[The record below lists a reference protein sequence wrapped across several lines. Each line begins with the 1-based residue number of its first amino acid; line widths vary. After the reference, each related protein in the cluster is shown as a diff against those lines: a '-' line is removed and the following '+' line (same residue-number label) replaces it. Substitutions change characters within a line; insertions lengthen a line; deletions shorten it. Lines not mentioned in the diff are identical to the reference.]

1 MSLNEEKEIEKG
13 TEQETETTQE
23 IDWKAEAEKLR
34 DVTQKQ
40 KGALRE
46 ERKRR
51 KELEASIGG
60 EEAEDES
67 SDVET
72 IVEKKLNRIEQ
83 SRIEDEID
91 TLLEELV
98 DNPDKRKVVRHIYE
112 NKLNPSGYTRTK
124 IREDLRT
131 ALLIADPRSVEA
143 IAEKKARKDL
153 ATKQVLQ
160 SVGQSTRSSVDSS
173 SVASKKLSAKAKRMY
188 RAFGIEA

>member
-1 MSLNEEKEIEKG
+1 MSLNEEKETEKG
-13 TEQETETTQE
+13 TEQEPEATQE

-34 DVTQKQ
+34 DITQKQ

-46 ERKRR
+46 ERKLR

-60 EEAEDES
+60 EETEDEP
-67 SDVET
+67 SDVEA

-83 SRIEDEID
+83 SRIQDEID

-112 NKLNPSGYTRTK
+112 NKLNPSGYTRAK

-143 IAEKKARKDL
+143 VAEKKARKDL

-160 SVGQSTRSSVDSS
+160 SVGQSARSTVDSPLGNG
-173 SVASKKLSAKAKRMY
+173 KKLSAKAKRMY
-188 RAFGIEA
+188 RAFGIEV